1 MIADK
6 RPRVSS
12 LLLVLF
18 TSSLVLRAAAA
29 DQSGGG
35 GVLTAGDLNP
45 HPPFVE
51 EPGLWDP
58 VDPSRPVEHQ
68 VVQMTGADYDRLV
81 TDRLTGAAINSEEI
95 WVLLFVNPANT
106 VGDGIDDKRAM

>member
-1 MIADK
+1 M
-6 RPRVSS
+6 
-12 LLLVLF
+12 LLVLF
-18 TSSLVLRAAAA
+18 TSSLVLKATAA
-29 DQSGGG
+29 DQSGG

-81 TDRLTGAAINSEEI
+81 TDRLTGAAVNSEEI
-95 WVLLFVNPANT
+95 WVLLFVNPGNA

>member
-1 MIADK
+1 MAANN
-6 RPRVSS
+6 RPRMLFFIMVLISS
-12 LLLVLF
+12 VVV
-18 TSSLVLRAAAA
+18 TSGA
-29 DQSGGG
+29 DQGGG
-35 GVLTAGDLNP
+35 GVLTAADLNP

-68 VVQMTGADYDRLV
+68 VMQMTGADYDRLV
-81 TDRLTGAAINSEEI
+81 TDRLTGAAVNSEEI
-95 WVLLFVNPANT
+95 WVLLFVNPGNT